1 MKFYENELKALK
13 KSSRYRQ
20 REIFPNSY
28 IDMASNDYLG
38 FSQNQEIKDKTIK
51 DYSKLEVFS
60 PKASMLVNGYHSVHK
75 DFEDELCRVNS
86 FEAGVVLGS
95 GFNANIAMIE
105 ALARRGDHLIVDQM
119 YHASGILAT
128 KLVEADLSF
137 FKHNSMLELEEI
149 LKNSKAK
156 RKIVCVEGIYSMDAD
171 ITPYEV
177 FELCDRYGAILI
189 VDEAHSSGVIGEKL
203 LGLFDFYG
211 VKPKA
216 NHIKMGT
223 LGKAYGSFGAYILA
237 SEHIIDFLLNRAKPI
252 VYATSLSLF
261 DTLYAH
267 NSLKYILK
275 HKEYLKSEL
284 KRKRDIVYKELGVV
298 CEANIVKIDI
308 GSNSKVMDI
317 KQEAKDNGYLIGAI
331 RQPTVSSAIIRIIL
345 RIGIDDNDLKELIK
359 IVKRHI

>member
-13 KSSRYRQ
+13 KSSRYRY
-20 REIFPNSY
+20 REIFPTSL

-38 FSQNQEIKDKTIK
+38 FSQNEEIKKQTID
-51 DYSKLEVFS
+51 DYSNLEVFS
-60 PKASMLVNGYHSVHK
+60 PKASMLVNGYHEVHK
-75 DFEDELCRVNS
+75 NFEDELCKANG
-86 FEAGVVLGS
+86 FESGVVLGS

-105 ALARRGDHLIVDQM
+105 ALARRGDELIVDEM

-128 KLVEADLSF
+128 KLVEAKLSF
-137 FKHNSMLELEEI
+137 FKHNCVDELEKI
-149 LKNSKAK
+149 LKLSKAK

-171 ITPYEV
+171 IAPFEV
-177 FELCDRYGAILI
+177 FELCDRYNAILI
-189 VDEAHSSGVIGEKL
+189 VDEAHSSGVIGDKL

-237 SEHIIDFLLNRAKPI
+237 SNHIVEFLLNRAKPI

-261 DTLYAH
+261 DTLYGH

-275 HKEYLKSEL
+275 NTNKLKEEL
-284 KRKRDIVYKELGVV
+284 KRKREIVYDELGIL
-298 CEANIVKIDI
+298 CEGNIVKVDI
-308 GSNSKVMDI
+308 GSNSKVMQI
-317 KQEAKDNGYLIGAI
+317 KQIAKDKGYLIGAI

-345 RIGIDDNDLKELIK
+345 RVGVNDSDLKELIK
-359 IVKRHI
+359 IIKSNI